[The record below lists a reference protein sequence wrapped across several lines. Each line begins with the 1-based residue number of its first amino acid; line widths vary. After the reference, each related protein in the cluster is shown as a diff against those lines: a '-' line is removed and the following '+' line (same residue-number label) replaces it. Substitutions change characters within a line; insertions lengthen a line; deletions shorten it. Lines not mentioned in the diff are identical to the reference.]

1 MKKVLENV
9 KLFVSML
16 FIGALLLYIAT
27 MIFMP
32 TLTLKVFQFQP
43 YTVVTNSME
52 PVIDVNDVVVVKS
65 FNIDEAQEGDI
76 ITFKADIDYNGT
88 EETVTHYIYSIDR
101 TGEEAIIRTHRHFEN
116 PEDVV
121 PDTWLITESQVIGA
135 YGFHIQYLGYVIG
148 FIKSIFGILTIAA
161 NLLIFGAIKFIN
173 NRARRRENQKLEQA
187 PALS

>member
-1 MKKVLENV
+1 
-9 KLFVSML
+9 
-16 FIGALLLYIAT
+16 
-27 MIFMP
+27 
-32 TLTLKVFQFQP
+32 
-43 YTVVTNSME
+43 
-52 PVIDVNDVVVVKS
+52 
-65 FNIDEAQEGDI
+65 DI

-121 PDTWLITESQVIGA
+121 PDTWLISESQVIGG
-135 YGFHIQYLGYVIG
+135 YGFHIQYLGYAIG

-173 NRARRRENQKLEQA
+173 NRSKRRENQKLEQA